1 MSNLPII
8 PAMMVPGRKILEDFP
23 ASVTDSYQ
31 PVSEKSDF
39 NKVLNDAVNASSHR
53 GKSKKQAA
61 SKNESVHSEPDSLN
75 VPAQTANKSAEPKQ
89 QQQATISEVKE
100 PDRKSAEAANQDTT
114 DAETSSEAPTID
126 FNDQTTLSA
135 DTSRNTNSVD
145 ATTISMMLAPDLVGW
160 PALVTTETHNE
171 TANPDVISGASGV
184 TNVTTAVINT
194 NRVNNSRTLDSAAMH
209 NALDQT
215 IGNKDL
221 NVIPLMADGEQLSV
235 ISKNVAAQP
244 GTEQSLNSAVQQ
256 EIPIANAAVAVRS
269 LPDPLK
275 TPSEMQAPQNQ
286 PANHKIKVVNRFGP
300 GESTNGETIEAL
312 APAADLK
319 TGDAVS
325 QSQSGEGIKVA
336 ANGMLPITSGKDN
349 HNATWALKE
358 ERLDDPLVV
367 TQVPGKN
374 GKMQLNLPVIQTQLA
389 VNNPDDKT
397 REDSGLA
404 MTIDPQQTA
413 GAHIDTAK
421 ATVSHVNQDDLFS
434 QIVEKAK
441 VSIKNGNGEMEV
453 SLKPDYLGKLH
464 LKVSVENQLVTAKF
478 VAESQQ
484 VKEIIETNLNQLR
497 RNLQDTGIQVDQLLV
512 SVGQQNNDSGFQN
525 AFSHNSGGFTQHNSP
540 AFMSHEI
547 SDGSQERNS
556 QEKRPHRE
564 TVIDL
569 IA

>member
-1 MSNLPII
+1 MSNLPIA
-8 PAMMVPGRKILEDFP
+8 PAMIVPGRKILEDFP
-23 ASVTDSYQ
+23 SLVTDNYQ

-39 NKVLNDAVNASSHR
+39 SKALNDAVNAGSHH
-53 GKSKKQAA
+53 GKSKEQAA
-61 SKNESVHSEPDSLN
+61 SKNEDIYSKPDSLN
-75 VPAQTANKSAEPKQ
+75 AQAQTVNKNMEPKQ
-89 QQQATISEVKE
+89 QQQATVSEIKE
-100 PDRKSAEAANQDTT
+100 PDRKSAEAANQGTT
-114 DAETSSEAPTID
+114 DAETSSEALTID

-135 DTSRNTNSVD
+135 DTNQNTNSVD
-145 ATTISMMLAPDLVGW
+145 ATAISMMLAPDLVGW

-171 TANPDVISGASGV
+171 TANPDVISGASGA
-184 TNVTTAVINT
+184 TNVTTAAINT
-194 NRVNNSRTLDSAAMH
+194 NRVNTSRTLDSAAML
-209 NALDQT
+209 NVPNQP

-221 NVIPLMADGEQLSV
+221 SVIPLMADGKQLST
-235 ISKNVAAQP
+235 ISKSAVVQP
-244 GTEQSLNSAVQQ
+244 ETAQSLNSAVQQ
-256 EIPIANAAVAVRS
+256 EIPMANVAAAVQS

-275 TPSEMQAPQNQ
+275 TPSGTQAPQNQ
-286 PANHKIKVVNRFGP
+286 PANHKIKVVSNLEP
-300 GESTNGETIEAL
+300 GEPTNGKIIEAL
-312 APAADLK
+312 VPATVLK
-319 TGDAVS
+319 TGDAAS

-336 ANGMLPITSGKDN
+336 ANEMFPITSGKDN
-349 HNATWALKE
+349 HNATWAQKG
-358 ERLDDPLVV
+358 ERLDDPLVI
-367 TQVPGKN
+367 TQVPEKSGKT
-374 GKMQLNLPVIQTQLA
+374 QLNIPVIQTQLA
-389 VNNPDDKT
+389 VNNPDDKA
-397 REDSGLA
+397 REDIGLA
-404 MTIDPQQTA
+404 MAIDPQQTA

-421 ATVSHVNQDDLFS
+421 TTVSHVNQDDLFS

-525 AFSHNSGGFTQHNSP
+525 AFSHNSGGFTQHSSP
-540 AFMSHEI
+540 AVMSQEI
-547 SDGSQERNS
+547 SGRSQERNS